1 MFYYATHSVLIQ
13 INKLDN
19 KYLIGDQVFEQIPS
33 YILNSLYTS
42 ANWNRALKYY
52 CLKGNLVGYYML
64 NFDIYLDFQNK
75 NISLLT
81 RNSFFTNV
89 INQIQFRADF
99 LQKVLNHKHRHRL
112 VLDTNFDIDKDFIIK
127 NNPTIFL
134 DILRISSIN
143 RFFINRQIDLN
154 KYKFKDIFVLS
165 DTFEFVITNKNQRI
179 YKIPKDQISVDN
191 KPVFIDLVN
200 YKTYLTTT
208 LNWYHQIVL
217 ELEYED
223 INNVSNLKA
232 QLIEIFKNNFTTDL
246 NWHLYNLTL
255 DEIYLASAIKEVFE
269 SNSFIL
275 SINVLEKTF
284 KKLLINYFF
293 IIFRSKNL
301 INLLKTYIK
310 TDQDTLVFNNLL
322 NRYNK

>member
-19 KYLIGDQVFEQIPS
+19 KYLIGDQIFEQIPS

-64 NFDIYLDFQNK
+64 NFDIYLDFQTK

-81 RNSFFTNV
+81 KNSFFTNV
-89 INQIQFRADF
+89 INQIQFRTDF

-134 DILRISSIN
+134 DILRLSSIN
-143 RFFINRQIDLN
+143 RFFINKQIDLN

-165 DTFEFVITNKNQRI
+165 DKFEFVITNKNQRI
-179 YKIPKDQISVDN
+179 YKIPKDQISIDN

-223 INNVSNLKA
+223 INNINNLKA

-322 NRYNK
+322 NRYNN

>member
-64 NFDIYLDFQNK
+64 NFDIYLDFQIK
-75 NISLLT
+75 NINLLT

-89 INQIQFRADF
+89 INQIQFRTDF

-143 RFFINRQIDLN
+143 RFFINKQIDLN

-165 DTFEFVITNKNQRI
+165 DKFEFVITNKNQRI
-179 YKIPKDQISVDN
+179 YKIPKDQLSINN

-223 INNVSNLKA
+223 INNINNLKA

>member
-64 NFDIYLDFQNK
+64 NFDIYLDFKTK

-89 INQIQFRADF
+89 INQIQFRTDF

-143 RFFINRQIDLN
+143 RFFINKQIDLN

-165 DTFEFVITNKNQRI
+165 DKFEFVITNKNQRI

-223 INNVSNLKA
+223 INNINNLKA
-232 QLIEIFKNNFTTDL
+232 QLIKIFKNNFTTDL

-275 SINVLEKTF
+275 SINVLEKIF

-310 TDQDTLVFNNLL
+310 TNQDTLVFNNLL

>member
-89 INQIQFRADF
+89 INQIQFRTDF

-143 RFFINRQIDLN
+143 RFFINKQIDLN

-179 YKIPKDQISVDN
+179 YKIPKDQLNIDN

-223 INNVSNLKA
+223 INNISNLKA

-255 DEIYLASAIKEVFE
+255 DEIYLARAIKEVFE